1 MGAPPGAVD
10 LRARRRDKIRYLIR
24 DARARRVKL
33 SNIVRSFVRR
43 ARASERGGTPCLR
56 TNYLRLAVVRVC
68 ERERF
73 SRSYRGRHR
82 EGRVVVSN
90 EAEGT
95 CTCACTLGTGYLRTH
110 GRCVLSYLI
119 LSYLILSI
127 WASGGTRMT
136 RGNKKPTP
144 FYFCVVALE
153 QKVALQ
159 PHLPVPVRCPA
170 SHGCT
175 AEPHASPCLPLGVRP

>member
-1 MGAPPGAVD
+1 VGAPPGAVD

-82 EGRVVVSN
+82 EGRRWSSRTRLRVHVHVHVLS
-90 EAEGT
+90 APAT
-95 CTCACTLGTGYLRTH
+95 CVH
-110 GRCVLSYLI
+110 MDDVSYLI
-119 LSYLILSI
+119 LSYLILSYL
-127 WASGGTRMT
+127 SGGTRMT